1 MFFDITKNC
10 WFPVK
15 KCWCQQ
21 NSRAVSRDLYVFWIF
36 FTSGIA
42 VSSFIIVGY
51 VWQILGICPPPS
63 VSTPKRSILNRVRN
77 FMQLFLPSVYKDPFQ
92 ANMCDSAH
100 FLCFS
105 ITSNVTIPCS
115 VAFYLLS
122 WVKALVS
129 PLCLKHLIFLKTFD
143 WVKEI
148 FIFNWST
155 QKYIKAKSPFLLVV

>member
-1 MFFDITKNC
+1 MLMSAELKGCVT
-10 WFPVK
+10 WFICFLDLLYVRYSCVK
-15 KCWCQQ
+15 FYHCRICMTDF
-21 NSRAVSRDLYVFWIF
+21 RDLP
-36 FTSGIA
+36 
-42 VSSFIIVGY
+42 
-51 VWQILGICPPPS
+51 PPPS

-77 FMQLFLPSVYKDPFQ
+77 FIQLFLPSVYKDPFQ
-92 ANMCDSAH
+92 ASLCDSAH

-122 WVKALVS
+122 WVKSLVS

-143 WVKEI
+143 WVKKI